1 VKRSHGQ
8 ALVELAV
15 CMPFV
20 VLLAVGATAVVE
32 VAEAASGL
40 HAATAEAVAAAA
52 AAPDAVAA
60 RAAAQSRFAA
70 VINDYP
76 VTAPSLRLLD
86 GAFERGAT
94 LSAASSG
101 YVDLGW
107 AAMAVVPA
115 RIQIAAAAS
124 MRIEPWRTRR

>member
-20 VLLAVGATAVVE
+20 VLLGVGATAVVD
-32 VAEAASGL
+32 VADATSGL
-40 HAATAEAVAAAA
+40 RAATDEAVAAAA
-52 AAPDAVAA
+52 AAPDAASA

-70 VINDYP
+70 VIADYP
-76 VTAPSLRLLD
+76 VNSPSLRLLD
-86 GAFERGAT
+86 GPFARGGT
-94 LSAASSG
+94 LSAASTG

>member
-1 VKRSHGQ
+1 MKRSHGQ

-20 VLLAVGATAVVE
+20 VLLGVGATAVVD
-32 VAEAASGL
+32 VADAASGL
-40 HAATAEAVAAAA
+40 RAATDEADAAAA
-52 AAPDAVAA
+52 GAPDAASA

-70 VINDYP
+70 VIADYP
-76 VTAPSLRLLD
+76 VKSPSLRLLD
-86 GAFERGAT
+86 GAFARGAT
-94 LSAASSG
+94 LSAVSTG

-115 RIQIAAAAS
+115 RIQIAAVAS
-124 MRIEPWRTRR
+124 MRIDMWRTRR